1 MFLTMRTIDEP
12 ELIQAAIGSI
22 WAAILAVLA
31 TMRIQFAASTAIGL
45 GARACHSTTTPAPD
59 WALPSH
65 LAVSSRARSP
75 AWSPA
80 GIVDMIKFPILR
92 MASGPLLAVL
102 GTELK
107 HWVTPAIEM
116 TLTLVV
122 VLVAFYF
129 ISLIAAIYAAIRG
142 GRIFALGLFGL
153 LVEQA
158 SKGVVICPGIVGTNW
173 DPNESVLD
181 EIVGYVIAAQGLM
194 FQMSQG
200 YVLTFPWNV
209 LLLPLTIV
217 DLLVKWLTGAYY
229 I

>member
-45 GARACHSTTTPAPD
+45 GARACYSITTPAPD
-59 WALPSH
+59 CDLPSH
-65 LAVSSRARSP
+65 LAVS
-75 AWSPA
+75 SPA

-92 MASGPLLAVL
+92 IASGPLLAVL
-102 GTELK
+102 GTDLK

-122 VLVAFYF
+122 VVIAFYF
-129 ISLIAAIYAAIRG
+129 ISLIAAVYAAVRG

>member
-45 GARACHSTTTPAPD
+45 GARACYSTTTPAPD
-59 WALPSH
+59 CALPSH
-65 LAVSSRARSP
+65 LAVS
-75 AWSPA
+75 SPA

-92 MASGPLLAVL
+92 IASGPLLAVL
-102 GTELK
+102 GTDLK

-116 TLTLVV
+116 TLTLIVV
-122 VLVAFYF
+122 VIAFYF
-129 ISLIAAIYAAIRG
+129 ISLIAAVYAAVRG